1 MNIFVPYFFLLPFP
15 TPNKSVHSTAWTL
28 WSLGRHRLPAPQW
41 VRLHYCHI
49 MAGAAPAIDV
59 ATTLYKAAQ
68 SPGGRHRLRDA
79 RMGRMAD
86 PFGAGSRCR
95 SYFPVNQLIE
105 LQYSVLL
112 AAAPALPSPFQG
124 LTHSSARSR
133 GHPIV
138 AVVQCDWTNVCYFAL
153 SPPLRFV
160 WHTES
165 SCLCNKWR
173 NQEKI
178 LVEHDF
184 RVHLFL
190 GKCDLLSSNS
200 QEGILVLQQK

>member
-1 MNIFVPYFFLLPFP
+1 MNICVPYFFLLPFP

-41 VRLHYCHI
+41 VRLHYCHSR
-49 MAGAAPAIDV
+49 AGAAPAIDV

-68 SPGGRHRLRDA
+68 SLGGRHRLRDA
-79 RMGRMAD
+79 RMGRMAA
-86 PFGAGSRCR
+86 PFGARSRCR

-138 AVVQCDWTNVCYFAL
+138 AVVQCDWTTVCCFAIWCPYLARPLKAVTHFATIECTRGKASSRGNIVSPLLQLQL
-153 SPPLRFV
+153 SA
-160 WHTES
+160 
-165 SCLCNKWR
+165 
-173 NQEKI
+173 
-178 LVEHDF
+178 D
-184 RVHLFL
+184 
-190 GKCDLLSSNS
+190 
-200 QEGILVLQQK
+200 

>member
-1 MNIFVPYFFLLPFP
+1 M
-15 TPNKSVHSTAWTL
+15 
-28 WSLGRHRLPAPQW
+28 GRHRLPAPQW
-41 VRLHYCHI
+41 VRLHYCHSR
-49 MAGAAPAIDV
+49 AGAAPAIDV

-138 AVVQCDWTNVCYFAL
+138 AVVQCDWTTVCCFDPYLKVLAEGQ
-153 SPPLRFV
+153 SPPQELEV
-160 WHTES
+160 IPCSGLYLLVQIYKYKLPPS
-165 SCLCNKWR
+165 SLCNKGCH
-173 NQEKI
+173 K
-178 LVEHDF
+178 
-184 RVHLFL
+184 
-190 GKCDLLSSNS
+190 
-200 QEGILVLQQK
+200 

>member
-1 MNIFVPYFFLLPFP
+1 MNICVPYFFLLPFP

-95 SYFPVNQLIE
+95 SYFPLNQLIE

-112 AAAPALPSPFQG
+112 AVAPALPSPFQG

-138 AVVQCDWTNVCYFAL
+138 AVVQCDWTTVCCFD
-153 SPPLRFV
+153 V
-160 WHTES
+160 TCDMWHVIPE
-165 SCLCNKWR
+165 
-173 NQEKI
+173 I
-178 LVEHDF
+178 LHVTYDMW
-184 RVHLFL
+184 
-190 GKCDLLSSNS
+190 
-200 QEGILVLQQK
+200 